1 MRLKLIGNGTLI
13 TLNSSDPVINDGAVL
28 IDEGHIK
35 DYGKT
40 DELKVRYQEA
50 EFKDVK
56 GKVIMPGM
64 INTHMHFY
72 STFARGM
79 DLKTDIPPG
88 NFEEILEKLWWRL
101 DATLNSEDIY
111 YSTLYALVESIRS
124 GTTTIFDHHASY
136 GYIENSLDII
146 SEAVIKTKLRA
157 SLSYEVSD
165 RHGSQKTEEAI
176 KENERFINRSE
187 SLNSDFITPAI
198 GLHASFTLSDETL
211 REVAELAESTN
222 TPTHFHAAEGK
233 VDQTDSK
240 KRGYKN
246 LVDRFDQLNIL
257 KEDSL
262 AIHGVHLSEEEYE
275 ILANNGVFL
284 IHNPES
290 NMNNA
295 VGAINLQKAI
305 DKNLTIGLGTDGYTT
320 DMFESI
326 NVADLLQKHDNLNPK
341 LGGEVIH
348 KLAFENNRQIAQNYF
363 GKELGI
369 IKKEVPADIIIL
381 DYKPPTPVTDENY
394 FYHMIFGFNGGL
406 VDTTIVNGH
415 ILMENQEVKVL
426 DYEKTIQ
433 KCQKQANDF
442 WRRF

>member
-1 MRLKLIGNGTLI
+1 MRLYGNGTLI
-13 TLNSSDPVINDGAVL
+13 TLNSQEPVINDGAVL
-28 IDEGHIK
+28 IDEGIIK

-40 DELKVRYQEA
+40 DNLKVRYQEA
-50 EFKDVK
+50 DFEDVK

-79 DLKTDIPPG
+79 DLKTEIPPQ

-101 DATLNSEDIY
+101 DETLNSEDIY
-111 YSTLYALVESIRS
+111 YSTLYALIESIRS

-146 SEAVIKTKLRA
+146 SEAVIKSKLRI
-157 SLSYEVSD
+157 SLSYEISD
-165 RHGSQKTEEAI
+165 RHGEQKTDLAI
-176 KENERFINRSE
+176 KENERFINRAK
-187 SLNSDFITPAI
+187 SLNSEFITPAI
-198 GLHASFTLSDETL
+198 GLHASFTLSDGTL
-211 REVAELAESTN
+211 RKVADLAESTN

-233 VDQTDSK
+233 VDEKDSK

-246 LVDRFDQLNIL
+246 LVDRFDKLNIL
-257 KEDSL
+257 REDSL
-262 AIHGVHLSEEEYE
+262 AIHGVHLSEGEFE
-275 ILANNGVFL
+275 ILADNGVFL

-290 NMNNA
+290 NMGNA
-295 VGAINLQKAI
+295 VGAVNLRTALA
-305 DKNLTIGLGTDGYTT
+305 KNLVIGLGTDGYTT

-326 NVADLLQKHDNLNPK
+326 NVADLLQKHDNSNPN
-341 LGGEVIH
+341 LGGEDIN
-348 KLAFENNRQIAQNYF
+348 KIAFENNRKIAGKYF

-369 IKKEVPADIIIL
+369 IKKNTPADIIIL
-381 DYKPPTPVTDENY
+381 DYKAPTPITDENY
-394 FYHMIFGFNGGL
+394 FYHILFGFNGGL

-415 ILMENQEVKVL
+415 VLMENREVKVV
-426 DYEKTIQ
+426 DYEKTIE
-433 KCQKQANDF
+433 KCKKQARDF

>member
-28 IDEGHIK
+28 IDEGLIK

-50 EFKDVK
+50 DFKDVK

-79 DLKTDIPPG
+79 DLKTDIPPS

-101 DATLNSEDIY
+101 DSTLNSEDIY

-433 KCQKQANDF
+433 KCQKQAKDF